1 MVDFIEIFLSMIF
14 IPILVNVISN
24 LVTDKIKTTLKF
36 GDWKSGNYDSSK
48 KKK

>member
-1 MVDFIEIFLSMIF
+1 MENFIKMFLTMIF

-36 GDWKSGNYDSSK
+36 GDWKSGLGSSK
-48 KKK
+48 KKNK

>member
-36 GDWKSGNYDSSK
+36 GDWKSGHNTPSDK
-48 KKK
+48 EE

>member
-24 LVTDKIKTTLKF
+24 LVTDKIKTTLKL
-36 GDWKSGNYDSSK
+36 GDWKSGLGSSK
-48 KKK
+48 KKNK

>member
-24 LVTDKIKTTLKF
+24 LITDMIKAH
-36 GDWKSGNYDSSK
+36 SSK
-48 KKK
+48 FADEESGLNSSDEE